1 MKYFKYINY
10 SRQSINSSDIKNV
23 SQSLRDEFLTQGN
36 KIIKFETNLRNFFK
50 CKYSLAVSNGTAA
63 LFLSLK
69 ALNLKKNDSIII
81 SPFTFVA
88 AVNCCKLLNL
98 KEKFIDIDPLTLNID
113 LNLVEKEIKKKK
125 YKAIIVTDYGGLPAD
140 WERLN
145 FIRKKYNISIIND
158 NCHSLGSKYKNDLG
172 YATKYADLVVQSFHP
187 VKTITTGEGGCI
199 LTNNKKI
206 YTKAKLLRSH
216 GIVKNKRKYWDYD
229 VLESSLNFRISDIQ
243 CALGITQLSRAKYKI
258 LKKRS
263 IAKKYDNF
271 FKKYNFFSTPLNNK
285 KFYNSYHLYPLVID
299 FNKLEKKKDDLI
311 YFFYKNKIRLQV
323 HYVPSYRFTIF
334 KKWKSKN
341 FPNCEKIFK
350 NIISIPIFDELT
362 NSELNKIIKLFKKF
376 FNLK

>member
-1 MKYFKYINY
+1 MKYSKYINY

-158 NCHSLGSKYKNDLG
+158 NCHSLGSMYKNNLG

-243 CALGITQLSRAKYKI
+243 CALGITQLSRAKNKI

-271 FKKYNFFSTPLNNK
+271 FKKYNFFRTPLNNK

-299 FNKLEKKKDDLI
+299 FDKLKKKKDDLI

-334 KKWKSKN
+334 KKWKSQN

-362 NSELNKIIKLFKKF
+362 NSELKKIIRLFKKF

>member
-1 MKYFKYINY
+1 MKYYKYINY

-145 FIRKKYNISIIND
+145 FIRKKYNI
-158 NCHSLGSKYKNDLG
+158 
-172 YATKYADLVVQSFHP
+172 F
-187 VKTITTGEGGCI
+187 GEGGVKKTAEEFDKEFLGEI
-199 LTNNKKI
+199 PINPEVGKSGDKGKPIVEEDPNNEISKI
-206 YTKAKLLRSH
+206 Y
-216 GIVKNKRKYWDYD
+216 I
-229 VLESSLNFRISDIQ
+229 NF
-243 CALGITQLSRAKYKI
+243 A
-258 LKKRS
+258 
-263 IAKKYDNF
+263 
-271 FKKYNFFSTPLNNK
+271 
-285 KFYNSYHLYPLVID
+285 
-299 FNKLEKKKDDLI
+299 
-311 YFFYKNKIRLQV
+311 NKI
-323 HYVPSYRFTIF
+323 
-334 KKWKSKN
+334 KSTY
-341 FPNCEKIFK
+341 
-350 NIISIPIFDELT
+350 L
-362 NSELNKIIKLFKKF
+362 
-376 FNLK
+376 

>member
-1 MKYFKYINY
+1 MKYSKYINY

-69 ALNLKKNDSIII
+69 ALNLKKNDPIII

-158 NCHSLGSKYKNDLG
+158 NCHSLGSMYKNNLG

-271 FKKYNFFSTPLNNK
+271 FKKYNFFRTPSNSK

-299 FNKLEKKKDDLI
+299 FDKLKKKKDDLI

-362 NSELNKIIKLFKKF
+362 NSELKKIIRLFKKF

>member
-1 MKYFKYINY
+1 LKYSKYINY

-158 NCHSLGSKYKNDLG
+158 NCHSLGSMYKNNLG

-243 CALGITQLSRAKYKI
+243 CALGITQLSRAKNKI

-271 FKKYNFFSTPLNNK
+271 FKKYNFFRTPLNNK

-299 FNKLEKKKDDLI
+299 FDKLKKKKMI
-311 YFFYKNKIRLQV
+311 
-323 HYVPSYRFTIF
+323 
-334 KKWKSKN
+334 
-341 FPNCEKIFK
+341 
-350 NIISIPIFDELT
+350 
-362 NSELNKIIKLFKKF
+362 
-376 FNLK
+376 